1 MTSSMH
7 DEHAGHG
14 QVQHGADHAAA
25 PSDQP
30 DHGAHGGQP
39 AIGGGINAMAASAT
53 LHCLTGCAIGE
64 IAGLIIGTAIGLSTF
79 ATIALAVGLAFLF
92 GYTLSTLPL
101 VKAGLGFFGA
111 LGIVLAA
118 DTLSIATMELVDNAV
133 MAAIPGAMEA
143 GLSNPVFWL
152 GMMVALTAAFIAAYP
167 VNRYLLSR
175 GKGHALTHHYM
186 HGAQPVDWRRFIPSL
201 SSGALAAVIVAFMLG
216 GLVVAGASGLDTG
229 GHSAA
234 ADADART
241 VEVSMSDELTFEPDE
256 ITVAPGETVR
266 FVVTNTGES
275 VHEFLIGDEAAQA
288 EFEAE
293 MSGSDEMDHDTS
305 SGVSVDRGQTETF
318 DYTFG
323 DTNEAIFA
331 GCHEPG
337 HYEGGMVATITVSD

>member
-1 MTSSMH
+1 MRTRSIH
-7 DEHAGHG
+7 D
-14 QVQHGADHAAA
+14 QHADHV
-25 PSDQP
+25 SDHAVPQSGQH
-30 DHGAHGGQP
+30 DHGGHNEQESMGGSL
-39 AIGGGINAMAASAT
+39 NAMAASAT

-64 IAGLIIGTAIGLSTF
+64 IAGLIIGTAIGLSTV

-111 LGIVLAA
+111 LGVVLAA

-133 MAAIPGAMEA
+133 MAAIPGAMDA

-186 HGAQPVDWRRFIPSL
+186 HGAPTADWRRFIPSL
-201 SSGALAAVIVAFMLG
+201 GSGALAAVIVAFMSG
-216 GLVVAGASGLDTG
+216 GLVVAAASGLDAG

-234 ADADART
+234 ADART
-241 VEVSMSDELTFEPDE
+241 IEVSMTDELTFEPDA
-256 ITVAPGETVR
+256 ITVEPGETVR

-275 VHEFLIGDEAAQA
+275 VHEFLLGDEAAQA
-288 EFEAE
+288 EFETE
-293 MSGSDEMDHDTS
+293 MSGGEIEHDTAT
-305 SGVSVDRGQTETF
+305 GVTVDPGKTETF

-323 DTNEAIFA
+323 ETEEVTLA

-337 HYEGGMVATITVSD
+337 HYEGGMVAIITVSD